1 MLVDWLGSFAF
12 SWALLPIDRLSDDI
26 QSAKRVCRVVSFSHI
41 EEIRYYRIR
50 IHYCVE
56 KVLPRL

>member
-12 SWALLPIDRLSDDI
+12 SWALLSIDRFIDI
-26 QSAKRVCRVVSFSHI
+26 QGAKRVCCVVSFRHLDKI
-41 EEIRYYRIR
+41 GYYRIR

-56 KVLPRL
+56 KVLARL